1 MWIKYLLNLNQS
13 NTGHRVKNYLWPMAL
28 LVFVIFLD
36 QFSKGLWASSGGVHF
51 NQGIIFGL
59 FSDVSANLRIITL
72 CCFGGFLL
80 SLYCALLFFI
90 PRKMIALKAGMT
102 LLIGG
107 VLGNVIDRMLTGQT
121 VDFIPAPFLQV
132 SFNVADVFQWIG
144 ALLIFSQILKRGAE
158 IWHPENQRGQYLILP
173 HEQLLFSLKLLLITF
188 STSVIL
194 GIFSITFI
202 NVLLGHEQMSAQR
215 ASVLFNFSLAYIS
228 ITLIVCLFSFV
239 FGVYVSHRSAGP
251 VHAFALFVDD
261 LTQGKLREFKLRDR
275 DHFKELEK
283 IAKKLQEQLRD
294 S

>member
-1 MWIKYLLNLNQS
+1 MRNYIWPFILLI
-13 NTGHRVKNYLWPMAL
+13 A
-28 LVFVIFLD
+28 VILAD
-36 QFSKGLWASSGGVHF
+36 QVSKGIWANAGTIHF

-72 CCFGGFLL
+72 CSFGGFLL
-80 SLYCALLFFI
+80 ALYCALLFFI
-90 PRKMIALKAGMT
+90 PRKLRYLKIGMT

-121 VDFIPAPFLQV
+121 VDFIPAPFMAV

-144 ALLIFSQILKRGAE
+144 AALIFIQIVTRGSE

-173 HEQLLFSLKLLLITF
+173 HEQFLFSMKLLLITF

-202 NVLLGHEQMSAQR
+202 NVLLGHEALSQERS
-215 ASVLFNFSLAYIS
+215 SILFNFMQAYIF
-228 ITLIVCLFSFV
+228 IALIVCLCSFV
-239 FGVYVSHRSAGP
+239 FGIYVSHRSAGP
-251 VHAFALFVDD
+251 VHAFALFVED

-275 DHFKELEK
+275 DHFKELEH
-283 IAKKLQEQLRD
+283 IARKLQEQLRD

>member
-1 MWIKYLLNLNQS
+1 M
-13 NTGHRVKNYLWPMAL
+13 KNYLWPFIL
-28 LVFVIFLD
+28 LLFVILVD
-36 QFSKGLWASSGGVHF
+36 QASKNLWMNTESIHF

-59 FSDVSANLRIITL
+59 FSDVSANLRVITL

-80 SLYCALLFFI
+80 ALYCALLFFI
-90 PRKMIALKAGMT
+90 PRRMHLLKIGMT

-121 VDFIPAPFLQV
+121 VDFIPAPFMEI
-132 SFNVADVFQWIG
+132 SFNMADVFQWLG
-144 ALLIFSQILKRGAE
+144 AALILIQVLVRGAE
-158 IWHPENQRGQYLILP
+158 IWHPDNQRGKYLILP

-188 STSVIL
+188 STSVVL

-202 NVLLGHEQMSAQR
+202 NVLLTHEQLSDSR
-215 ASVLFNFSLAYIS
+215 SSILFNFMLAYIF
-228 ITLIVCLFSFV
+228 IALIVCICSFI
-239 FGVYVSHRSAGP
+239 FGIYVSHRSAGP
-251 VHAFALFVDD
+251 VHAFALFVED

-275 DHFKELEK
+275 DHFKELEH